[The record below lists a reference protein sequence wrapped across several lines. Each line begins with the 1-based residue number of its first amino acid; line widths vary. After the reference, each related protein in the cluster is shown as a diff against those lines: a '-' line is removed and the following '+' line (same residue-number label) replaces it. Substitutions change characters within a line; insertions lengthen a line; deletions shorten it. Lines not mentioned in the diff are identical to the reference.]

1 MSTAQ
6 TVEVCYPDGSPK
18 TFYPDKPWLNKYGY
32 THHTTE
38 RCGECGKWECD
49 PKGIGH
55 YRG

>member
-1 MSTAQ
+1 MRVAQ
-6 TVEVCYPDGSPK
+6 TVEVCYPDGAPK

-32 THHTTE
+32 THRTTE
-38 RCGECGKWECD
+38 RCCECGKWECD